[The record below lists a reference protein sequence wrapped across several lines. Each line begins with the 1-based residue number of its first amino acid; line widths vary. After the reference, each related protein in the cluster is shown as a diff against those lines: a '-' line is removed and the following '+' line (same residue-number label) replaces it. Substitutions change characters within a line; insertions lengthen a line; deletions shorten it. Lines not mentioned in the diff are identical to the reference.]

1 MMLTAQ
7 AFLLLLRRWARN
19 ELDLEAVPKSLMYQA
34 VPRTL
39 LDILGRTMRSQQD
52 DGSWES
58 KREVTA
64 YAVLTLAPLLSLP
77 WVDFLKPEGIACMY
91 RGKAYLEN
99 NRHQWRVAERVW
111 VEKTVYGSPNLS
123 QAYCLAAL
131 KIVVPTMFVSAR
143 ISDMFPSQVA
153 KKIAKMSGFF
163 AQVIPF
169 SCAPKWK
176 LHLSLFQS
184 AGYAVALKACRY
196 DIFPPIEKA
205 SDEKYQEYIPFTWI
219 GCRDSLST
227 PIPSQTLWE
236 MMLVSMSNF
245 QIDAYMETVV
255 FERYSGRLP
264 KLKDLIRSLCGDRPQ
279 KRKRAEE
286 DESGA
291 FSENPANGSV
301 ANGWERTAT
310 NGALKCQKQEHSNG
324 HHIHANGNQVHAN
337 GNQVH
342 ANGNQVRANGNQ
354 VHANGNQVHAN
365 GNQFRANGNQVH
377 TNDKDIQLDSKDV
390 QMNGKGVHTNGKDIH
405 QNRETRSKNPALS
418 DIPVD
423 TFSTEGSNT
432 TSDEK
437 DKNVEEVLTRFV
449 NFALQHPKV
458 LASPAPLRRWLAH
471 ELQTFL
477 LAHIT
482 HMEDCEALAQSA
494 TFTNGSVT
502 WGKPRTTFF
511 SWVRTTSA
519 DHTSCP
525 YSFVFFL
532 CLIGE
537 DGGAMKMNVHQRYAL
552 EDACRHLATMCRQYN
567 DLGSV
572 ARDQEEKNLNSVNFP
587 EFDVEGTNATATLEE
602 RTNRKKRDLLAI
614 AEYERRCLDRVIA
627 ELEPSLDARVMEK
640 LRLFIQVTDLYGQ
653 IYVVRDIGIR
663 RVEGDGAMLKA

>member
-1 MMLTAQ
+1 MMLISQ
-7 AFLLLLRRWARN
+7 ALLLFLKQWAKG
-19 ELDLEAVPKSLMYQA
+19 ELDSSAVPKSLIYQDL
-34 VPRTL
+34 PRTL

-52 DGSWES
+52 DGSWVS

-131 KIVVPTMFVSAR
+131 KIVVPTMFVSAK
-143 ISDMFPSQVA
+143 ISDMFPTQVV

-169 SCAPKWK
+169 SDAPKWK
-176 LHLSLFQS
+176 LQLSLLQS
-184 AGYAVALKACRY
+184 ASYAAALKAHRY

-219 GCRDSLST
+219 GCRDYLST

-236 MMLVSMSNF
+236 MMLVSMFNF
-245 QIDAYMETVV
+245 QVDAYMETVAS
-255 FERYSGRLP
+255 ERYNGRLP
-264 KLKDLIRSLCGDRPQ
+264 ELKALIRSLCGNRPQ
-279 KRKRAEE
+279 KRKRAIE
-286 DESGA
+286 DEPEVPA
-291 FSENPANGSV
+291 KKQANGTENGV
-301 ANGWERTAT
+301 ANGTKTTTSNGVPNGDHAHT
-310 NGALKCQKQEHSNG
+310 NG
-324 HHIHANGNQVHAN
+324 
-337 GNQVH
+337 
-342 ANGNQVRANGNQ
+342 
-354 VHANGNQVHAN
+354 
-365 GNQFRANGNQVH
+365 
-377 TNDKDIQLDSKDV
+377 KDV
-390 QMNGKGVHTNGKDIH
+390 HVNGKSARMNGSDVHTNGKASPTNTD
-405 QNRETRSKNPALS
+405 LS
-418 DIPVD
+418 DKPQKTERVD
-423 TFSTEGSNT
+423 SPMSSSE
-432 TSDEK
+432 EK
-437 DKNVEEVLTRFV
+437 DRSVEEVLTGFV

-482 HMEDCEALAQSA
+482 HMEDCEALSLSA
-494 TFTNGSVT
+494 DTTTGSVT
-502 WGKPRTTFF
+502 WSEPRTTFF
-511 SWVRTTSA
+511 NWVRTTSA

-537 DGGAMKMNVHQRYAL
+537 GSGGMAMSMQERYAL
-552 EDACRHLATMCRQYN
+552 EDGCRHLAAMCRQYN

-572 ARDQEEKNLNSVNFP
+572 LRDQEEKNLNSVNFP
-587 EFDVEGTNATATLEE
+587 EFDMAETNGAVTVAELTE
-602 RTNRKKRDLLAI
+602 RKKRDLLAV
-614 AEYERRCLDRVIA
+614 AEYERRCLSRVLG
-627 ELEPSLDARVMEK
+627 ELEPTLDAKAMEK
-640 LRLFIQVTDLYGQ
+640 LKLLIQVTDLYGQ

-663 RVEGDGAMLKA
+663 RVEGNGATSTA